1 MAKEVLMPKLSST
14 METGY
19 VTQWIK
25 HEGDPVRVGDPIFE
39 VMTDKIAIEVEA
51 YDEGVLLKVLV
62 KENEVVPVNSVIAYI
77 GQPDEVIEDTPSQ
90 VKPKEVKQEEEVKQS
105 QESVPQPQAA
115 PKPKAK
121 AMNIKEVR
129 ATPAARRLVRE
140 KGLDLVAVYSSMQ
153 PSPRLVAADVLEYL
167 NQHTLSQPAPSTSS
181 LRVETTPVHVDEQ
194 SFVPWKGIR
203 KLVKEQMVKSA
214 SIIPHVT
221 LHAKVDARAL
231 LALKEELGNE
241 KQKVT
246 LTHLIAYFVSRTLLK
261 HANLNARTSEE
272 GITYVKSVN
281 LGIAT
286 ALEEGL
292 IVPVVQQAHQQSLL
306 TLAQSIT
313 TVASK
318 ARKNELT
325 LDQLKGGTFTITSLG
340 ASKVEHFNPIINHPE
355 VAILGVSTTTHELR
369 LEAGEVV
376 SVPVFN
382 LSLSFDHRA
391 IDGAPA
397 AAFLS
402 DLVSVCE
409 KPSHVILFQ

>member
-19 VTQWIK
+19 VTEWIK
-25 HEGDPVRVGDPIFE
+25 KEGDKVKVGDPIFE

-77 GQPDEVIEDTPSQ
+77 GQPGEVVDTSKVASTP
-90 VKPKEVKQEEEVKQS
+90 EVKEEVKEEVKS
-105 QESVPQPQAA
+105 ASVASA
-115 PKPKAK
+115 TSVKVDVKD
-121 AMNIKEVR
+121 VR

-140 KGLDLVAVYSSMQ
+140 KGLDLATVFASMQ
-153 PSPRLVAADVLEYL
+153 PSPRLVVADVLAFE
-167 NQHTLSQPAPSTSS
+167 QQKPSVSGSSTTQSTAQVSATS
-181 LRVETTPVHVDEQ
+181 VVDEVT
-194 SFVPWKGIR
+194 FTPWKGIR

-214 SIIPHVT
+214 STIPHVT
-221 LHAKVDARAL
+221 LHAKVDAREL
-231 LALKEELGNE
+231 LKLKEELTSST
-241 KQKVT
+241 QKIT

-261 HANLNARTSEE
+261 HPNLNARTSEE
-272 GITYVKSVN
+272 GISLIKSIN

-292 IVPVVQQAHQQSLL
+292 IVPVVHGADKLNL
-306 TLAQSIT
+306 TDLALSIS

-318 ARKNELT
+318 ARKNELS

-340 ASKVEHFNPIINHPE
+340 ASKVVHFNPIINFPE
-355 VAILGVSTTTHELR
+355 VAILGVSTTTDELR
-369 LEAGEVV
+369 LENNQVV
-376 SVPVFN
+376 NVPVFN
-382 LSLSFDHRA
+382 FSLSFDHRA
-391 IDGAPA
+391 IDGSPA

-402 DLVSVCE
+402 DLVAVCE
-409 KPSHVILFQ
+409 KPSHVILIQ

>member
-19 VTQWIK
+19 VTEWIK
-25 HEGDPVRVGDPIFE
+25 KEGDKVRVGDPIFE
-39 VMTDKIAIEVEA
+39 VMTDKIAIEVES

-77 GQPDEVIEDTPSQ
+77 GQPGEVIEASTQ
-90 VKPKEVKQEEEVKQS
+90 EAVKTEVKEEVKV
-105 QESVPQPQAA
+105 EAA
-115 PKPKAK
+115 PVSAPAPVTSTKPV
-121 AMNIKEVR
+121 NVRDVR

-140 KGLDLVAVYSSMQ
+140 KGLDLATVFASMQ
-153 PSPRLVAADVLEYL
+153 PSPRLVVADVLDYV
-167 NQHTLSQPAPSTSS
+167 NNKPTPQVTS
-181 LRVETTPVHVDEQ
+181 TPVVSTQPSVDET

-214 SIIPHVT
+214 STIPHVT

-231 LALKEELGNE
+231 LTLKEELTSTE
-241 KQKVT
+241 QKIT
-246 LTHLIAYFVSRTLLK
+246 LTHLIAYFTSRTLLK
-261 HANLNARTSEE
+261 HPGLNARTSEE
-272 GITYVKSVN
+272 GITFVKSVN

-292 IVPVVQQAHQQSLL
+292 IVPVVHGADKLNL
-306 TLAQSIT
+306 TTLASSISS
-313 TVASK
+313 VASK
-318 ARKNELT
+318 ARKNALS

-340 ASKVEHFNPIINHPE
+340 ASKVVHFNPIINFPE
-355 VAILGVSTTTHELR
+355 VAILGVSTITDELR
-369 LEAGEVV
+369 LENGQVV
-376 SVPVFN
+376 NVPVFN
-382 LSLSFDHRA
+382 FSLSFDHRA
-391 IDGAPA
+391 IDGSPA

-409 KPSHVILFQ
+409 KPSHVILIQ